1 MSGRAGDGRFVAR
14 ATADASQSQ
23 LLAIL
28 YRFEGSD
35 EKRLIRTKID
45 VNEGLSADALRQH
58 LLSGGVDV
66 NAYRRGV
73 FDEHFKA
80 YSTVR
85 DDQFSVDA
93 LRVVE
98 PGPSTPQ
105 AHAIEVLL
113 EPQHTPR
120 ARAAQLLSSRE
131 RRQLLLLWHAAAAH
145 AGRLFAA
152 VARAGELRF
161 TASLRWRHAAA
172 HGVQSRRPRELHR
185 PRAHPRAAAVYHAIL
200 YSVE

>member
-1 MSGRAGDGRFVAR
+1 MEGLSAR
-14 ATADASQSQ
+14 ETADASQSQ

-58 LLSGGVDV
+58 LLGDGVDV
-66 NAYRRGV
+66 NAYRARV

-113 EPQHTPR
+113 EPQHRTPPP
-120 ARAAQLLSSRE
+120 QLSYYHPASGSSCCSGSD
-131 RRQLLLLWHAAAAH
+131 RRCAM
-145 AGRLFAA
+145 R
-152 VARAGELRF
+152 
-161 TASLRWRHAAA
+161 
-172 HGVQSRRPRELHR
+172 
-185 PRAHPRAAAVYHAIL
+185 
-200 YSVE
+200 YSSS